1 MINTY
6 CKQWHKKKKTYHM
19 HEIWSCHNSDHAGG
33 CLEECKAVSLTVL
46 AFKRSM
52 PTLSSVQIVY
62 MYYSP
67 QDSCLY
73 KSYTYAHYAKC
84 IMHMQNAFNALKYKV
99 TTTLLHT
106 QNNFQVRHSCCIV
119 MNYKYKPYTVKHN
132 SINDFIKVYFL
143 QCFVQRHVSAP
154 LMSHFQYPHHI
165 PWL

>member
-1 MINTY
+1 MT
-6 CKQWHKKKKTYHM
+6 QKKAYHM
-19 HEIWSCHNSDHAGG
+19 HEIWSCHNSDHAGE

-46 AFKRSM
+46 TFKRSM
-52 PTLSSVQIVY
+52 LTLSLVQILY
-62 MYYSP
+62 MCYSP

-73 KSYTYAHYAKC
+73 KSYTYAH
-84 IMHMQNAFNALKYKV
+84 QQTGSSQNALKYKV

-119 MNYKYKPYTVKHN
+119 LNYKYKPYTVKHN

-143 QCFVQRHVSAP
+143 QCFVRHVSAP
-154 LMSHFQYPHHI
+154 VMNHFQYPHHI